1 MEIKAVKKAAL
12 RIAEKLFPF
21 INETNK
27 IYFSIMP
34 EGNDPDDFIKK
45 NTKDGFIKLLE
56 NKIVIQQYLWTHY
69 LNKIDKT
76 NPFEI
81 SSFEKEIK
89 KLCYSI
95 KDETLKKYIL
105 EDFLEKIRNL
115 TRFKVLEKIT
125 VNLKNLITSKIIK
138 C

>member
-1 MEIKAVKKAAL
+1 
-12 RIAEKLFPF
+12 
-21 INETNK
+21 
-27 IYFSIMP
+27 MP

-69 LNKIDKT
+69 LNKIDKN

-105 EDFLEKIRNL
+105 EDFLEKIKKL
-115 TRFKVLEKIT
+115 TLIQSSRKNYSKFKKFNYKQDYQMLNETKSLHKKKTIFLKFK
-125 VNLKNLITSKIIK
+125 LKNFQFYL
-138 C
+138 

>member
-1 MEIKAVKKAAL
+1 MEIFSNPIICLDGDQSGQKATL

-95 KDETLKKYIL
+95 KMKL
-105 EDFLEKIRNL
+105 
-115 TRFKVLEKIT
+115 
-125 VNLKNLITSKIIK
+125 
-138 C
+138 